1 MTNELQNSL
10 LKENIQC
17 IDECDGKYIFF
28 RAGTVNTVSG
38 QTLNYSSLFAREIP
52 VGSILIVKS
61 HENGNLKLLVFVCCN
76 ASQSNIP
83 TGISKKNNLFWVEMT
98 PYVHYIS
105 PK

>member
-17 IDECDGKYIFF
+17 IDECNGKFIFF

-38 QTLNYSSLFAREIP
+38 QTLKYSSLFSREIP
-52 VGSILIVKS
+52 VGSILILKS
-61 HENGNLKLLVFVCCN
+61 LENGSLKALVFVCCN
-76 ASQSNIP
+76 ASQLSIP
-83 TGISKKNNLFWVEMT
+83 ADISIKNNLFWVEIT